1 MEVRALKVLE
11 GRVDSEPS
19 AEPVLRVKGEQE
31 KYPQASWDT
40 DEGRDSIC
48 GFLCSLHPVTEGTL
62 RTCQTKAGSWGLGQA
77 SGQMGPPSG
86 SRERKHPGAW
96 QLLLAW

>member
-1 MEVRALKVLE
+1 MYA
-11 GRVDSEPS
+11 
-19 AEPVLRVKGEQE
+19 
-31 KYPQASWDT
+31 QASWDA
-40 DEGRDSIC
+40 DEGRDSIW
-48 GFLCSLHPVTEGTL
+48 GLPCSLHPVTERTL

-86 SRERKHPGAW
+86 SRERKLPGAW